1 MYEAY
6 RLFRD
11 RLVGTEAINRFDNI
25 LATVVRS
32 DWSANVFDS
41 IASKFFVCHV
51 LTFVICW
58 HFPESL
64 VKLIQTSTKYPFQ
77 IQYNLEILIA
87 KSESINVLIVLF
99 DL

>member
-1 MYEAY
+1 MSCRYDLTDSSSGASSDHVLEVFVYEAY

-41 IASKFFVCHV
+41 IASKLVVCHV
-51 LTFVICW
+51 LIYGY
-58 HFPESL
+58 FPESF
-64 VKLIQTSTKYPFQ
+64 V
-77 IQYNLEILIA
+77 N
-87 KSESINVLIVLF
+87 
-99 DL
+99 